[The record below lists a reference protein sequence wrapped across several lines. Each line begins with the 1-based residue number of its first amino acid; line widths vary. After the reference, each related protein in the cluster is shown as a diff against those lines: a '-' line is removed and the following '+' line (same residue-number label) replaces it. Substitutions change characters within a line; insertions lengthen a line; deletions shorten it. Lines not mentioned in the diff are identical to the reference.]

1 MRRHLPHPDPSPLQP
16 FLQEGEVVELQ
27 QVTAMSDGSDGGWRL
42 ASLTTVE
49 GQAASTS
56 AAAGKLGHTLQR
68 DDTLQLGDS
77 SSIFFVLQPPNIPRQ
92 AAAGSSGDGG
102 GGEAAAE
109 PAAVSG
115 ASGQPVLSG
124 PLAFFCKH
132 EKQAAAAAASLAA
145 LAAGGGD
152 DREASTTQQLLSD
165 PPVDVAVL
173 WRTQGG
179 QEGAAAGPL
188 GGGSSSEGAGGRVG
202 LFTVFNC
209 CGNLQ
214 SNLIRVLLQPAQ
226 LQVQHDFRHMSM
238 CVAPITLTVR
248 NCSSR
253 QAQLTIQVRGT
264 LPGCRWL

>member
-1 MRRHLPHPDPSPLQP
+1 M
-16 FLQEGEVVELQ
+16 VELQ
-27 QVTAMSDGSDGGWRL
+27 QVTAMSDGTDGGWRL
-42 ASLTTVE
+42 ASLTTAE

-92 AAAGSSGDGG
+92 AAAGSSGSGG
-102 GGEAAAE
+102 EAAAGEEAAAE
-109 PAAVSG
+109 PAAVS
-115 ASGQPVLSG
+115 ATSGQPVLSG

-188 GGGSSSEGAGGRVG
+188 GGGSSGEGGGGRVG

-214 SNLIRVLLQPAQ
+214 SNLIRVLLQPEQ

-253 QAQLTIQVRGT
+253 QAQLTIQVRGPLAGAAGWCVRRLHVSALLM
-264 LPGCRWL
+264 LP